1 MMNKISDTTFQCDS
15 CFDVFDQ
22 SEYHELKDEI
32 FVCCNQCHSEIMNEQ
47 KKRDDEIEEEEE
59 DEYDP
64 SDYIYEQW
72 IHDGI

>member
-1 MMNKISDTTFQCDS
+1 MD
-15 CFDVFDQ
+15 
-22 SEYHELKDEI
+22 
-32 FVCCNQCHSEIMNEQ
+32 EQ

-59 DEYDP
+59 EEYDP